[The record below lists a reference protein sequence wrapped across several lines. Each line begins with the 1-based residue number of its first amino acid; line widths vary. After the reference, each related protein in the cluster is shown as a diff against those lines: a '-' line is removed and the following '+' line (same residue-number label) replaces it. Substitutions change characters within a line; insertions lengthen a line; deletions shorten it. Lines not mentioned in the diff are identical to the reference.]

1 MENGLAPAHYVAE
14 CMPPYI
20 TRHNEQGLGMPG
32 AYIPHHNEQGLHHSI
47 VYSAAETARKRA
59 FARRRSESFLRER
72 ERERERE
79 STFWCCSSHAGR
91 LEGLGDGEETIRA
104 RQHRMGGA
112 TVFSFLFGDD
122 QFMRR
127 YHKVVNED
135 PDAEISSW
143 TADGKRTVR
152 FTAPLNAPAL
162 VRRFIGTDVLRISE
176 LQQYERCGNCFT
188 VKSDPVVEGAA
199 GELFSTTGNVLL
211 EPSKTGTGCV
221 VTMNAILCCKTAVW
235 GIQGTVEAFMETKA
249 TKSFEEWM
257 EVASQFCAEQLA
269 LAGTSPMMHHKTSE
283 DAFSSDESFYDPEE
297 EVMEVG
303 NQTFIVNNIME
314 TAKPIES
321 IETTKMGG
329 VTGVADCDAWF
340 PQAIV
345 QQLSD
350 LRSSNEESRAHIKK
364 LEVELH
370 RLEGG
375 FGILMS
381 QLQVVQLQQQYLH
394 RQALLGLVGLGVTTA
409 LLFGIGHAYL
419 KSHR

>member
-1 MENGLAPAHYVAE
+1 MCLS
-14 CMPPYI
+14 
-20 TRHNEQGLGMPG
+20 LS
-32 AYIPHHNEQGLHHSI
+32 LS
-47 VYSAAETARKRA
+47 
-59 FARRRSESFLRER
+59 
-72 ERERERE
+72 
-79 STFWCCSSHAGR
+79 
-91 LEGLGDGEETIRA
+91 
-104 RQHRMGGA
+104 
-112 TVFSFLFGDD
+112 
-122 QFMRR
+122 
-127 YHKVVNED
+127 
-135 PDAEISSW
+135 
-143 TADGKRTVR
+143 
-152 FTAPLNAPAL
+152 
-162 VRRFIGTDVLRISE
+162 GTDVLRISE
-176 LQQYERCGNCFT
+176 LQQYQRCGNCFT

-199 GELFSTTGNVLL
+199 GELFSTNGNVLL

-235 GIQGTVEAFMETKA
+235 GIQGNNISSPTLLIVHHLSLFYCVSISNPFCLSWVALSIGIQTQGVGAVVKLGAPYCLSGTVEAFMETKA
-249 TKSFEEWM
+249 IKSFEEWM

-303 NQTFIVNNIME
+303 NQTFIVNTIME

-321 IETTKMGG
+321 IETTEMGG

-370 RLEGG
+370 RLEGS
-375 FGILMS
+375 FGILRS

-394 RQALLGLVGLGVTTA
+394 QQALLGLVGLGVTTA

>member
-1 MENGLAPAHYVAE
+1 MENGLAPAHYVGE
-14 CMPPYI
+14 CMPAYI
-20 TRHNEQGLGMPG
+20 TGHNEQGLGLPG
-32 AYIPHHNEQGLHHSI
+32 AYILHHNEQGLDHSI

-59 FARRRSESFLRER
+59 SARRRSESFLRKR
-72 ERERERE
+72 ERERVPPGVVPLMQ
-79 STFWCCSSHAGR
+79 AGW
-91 LEGLGDGEETIRA
+91 RA
-104 RQHRMGGA
+104 WEMVRKLSVQGNIEWVEPQA
-112 TVFSFLFGDD
+112 VFSFLFGDD

-152 FTAPLNAPAL
+152 FTAPLYAPAL

-199 GELFSTTGNVLL
+199 GELFSTNGNVLL

-249 TKSFEEWM
+249 IKSFEEWM

-269 LAGTSPMMHHKTSE
+269 LAGTSPMMHRKTSE

-303 NQTFIVNNIME
+303 NQTFIVNTIME

-321 IETTKMGG
+321 IETTEMGG
-329 VTGVADCDAWF
+329 VTGVADCDARF

-350 LRSSNEESRAHIKK
+350 LRSLNEESRAHIKK

-370 RLEGG
+370 RLEGS
-375 FGILMS
+375 FGILRS

-394 RQALLGLVGLGVTTA
+394 QQALLGLVGLGVTTA

>member
-1 MENGLAPAHYVAE
+1 VCVCVCVCLS
-14 CMPPYI
+14 
-20 TRHNEQGLGMPG
+20 LS
-32 AYIPHHNEQGLHHSI
+32 LS
-47 VYSAAETARKRA
+47 
-59 FARRRSESFLRER
+59 
-72 ERERERE
+72 
-79 STFWCCSSHAGR
+79 
-91 LEGLGDGEETIRA
+91 
-104 RQHRMGGA
+104 
-112 TVFSFLFGDD
+112 
-122 QFMRR
+122 
-127 YHKVVNED
+127 
-135 PDAEISSW
+135 
-143 TADGKRTVR
+143 
-152 FTAPLNAPAL
+152 
-162 VRRFIGTDVLRISE
+162 GTDVLRISE
-176 LQQYERCGNCFT
+176 LQQYQRCGNCFT

-199 GELFSTTGNVLL
+199 GELFSTNGNVLL

-249 TKSFEEWM
+249 IKSFEEWM

-303 NQTFIVNNIME
+303 NQTFIVNTIME

-321 IETTKMGG
+321 IETTEMGG

-370 RLEGG
+370 RLEGS
-375 FGILMS
+375 FGILRS

-394 RQALLGLVGLGVTTA
+394 QQALLGLVGLGVTTA

>member
-1 MENGLAPAHYVAE
+1 MENGLAPAHYVGE

-32 AYIPHHNEQGLHHSI
+32 AYIPHHNEQGLDYSTVHS
-47 VYSAAETARKRA
+47 VAETATKRA
-59 FARRRSESFLRER
+59 SARRRSESFLLKRER
-72 ERERERE
+72 ERERVP
-79 STFWCCSSHAGR
+79 SGVVPLMQAGWKAWEMVR
-91 LEGLGDGEETIRA
+91 KLSVQGNIEWVEPQA
-104 RQHRMGGA
+104 
-112 TVFSFLFGDD
+112 VFSFLFGDD

-199 GELFSTTGNVLL
+199 GELFSTNGNVLL
-211 EPSKTGTGCV
+211 EPSKNGTGCV

-249 TKSFEEWM
+249 IKSFEEWM

-350 LRSSNEESRAHIKK
+350 LRSSNEESRAHVKK

-370 RLEGG
+370 RLEGS
-375 FGILMS
+375 FGILRS

-394 RQALLGLVGLGVTTA
+394 QQALLGLVGLGVTTA

>member
-1 MENGLAPAHYVAE
+1 V
-14 CMPPYI
+14 C
-20 TRHNEQGLGMPG
+20 
-32 AYIPHHNEQGLHHSI
+32 
-47 VYSAAETARKRA
+47 V
-59 FARRRSESFLRER
+59 FL
-72 ERERERE
+72 
-79 STFWCCSSHAGR
+79 SLS
-91 LEGLGDGEETIRA
+91 
-104 RQHRMGGA
+104 
-112 TVFSFLFGDD
+112 
-122 QFMRR
+122 
-127 YHKVVNED
+127 
-135 PDAEISSW
+135 
-143 TADGKRTVR
+143 
-152 FTAPLNAPAL
+152 
-162 VRRFIGTDVLRISE
+162 GTDVLRISE

-199 GELFSTTGNVLL
+199 GELFSTNGNVLL

-221 VTMNAILCCKTAVW
+221 VTLNAILCCKTAVW
-235 GIQGTVEAFMETKA
+235 GIQVEAFMETKA
-249 TKSFEEWM
+249 IKSFKEWM

-269 LAGTSPMMHHKTSE
+269 LAGTSPMMHRKTSE

-303 NQTFIVNNIME
+303 NQTFIVNTIME

-321 IETTKMGG
+321 IETTEMGG

-350 LRSSNEESRAHIKK
+350 LRGSNEESRAHIKK

-370 RLEGG
+370 RLEGS
-375 FGILMS
+375 FGILRS

-394 RQALLGLVGLGVTTA
+394 QQALLGLVGLGVTTA

-419 KSHR
+419 KSNR